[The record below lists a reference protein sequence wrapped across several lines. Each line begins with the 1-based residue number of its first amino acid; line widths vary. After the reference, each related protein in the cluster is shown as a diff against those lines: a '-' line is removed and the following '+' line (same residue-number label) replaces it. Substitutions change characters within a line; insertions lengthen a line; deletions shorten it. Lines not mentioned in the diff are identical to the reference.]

1 MCSLENWSPIMLQS
15 MWSTSLDQQP
25 LFNANIFMS
34 LYFIVFIILCVF
46 FILNMVIGVA
56 INTFERVKEERGRS
70 ILLTEAQQ
78 EWLTVQV
85 GGCGYKCGSN
95 RILLIASKEVKASL
109 VFSRKCQVLQDHS
122 TVLIDGLLVGLKVAS
137 PT

>member
-1 MCSLENWSPIMLQS
+1 MLQS
-15 MWSTSLDQQP
+15 MWSTSLDEQP

-56 INTFERVKEERGRS
+56 INTFNRLKLKKGTS
-70 ILLTEAQQ
+70 ALLTESQQ

-85 GGCGYKCGSN
+85 CVNRMECGIKHVWPERC
-95 RILLIASKEVKASL
+95 
-109 VFSRKCQVLQDHS
+109 F
-122 TVLIDGLLVGLKVAS
+122 
-137 PT
+137 